1 MHEVMLATDAI
12 TTKQSRVACRA
23 IDRFAFCRVPNP
35 RTSDLRAFQIRAVKC
50 VCSLVGATI
59 HATQNMWYRDRSSSP
74 GPLSSSASSPSRSA
88 DSITW
93 LSDNDDHDD
102 ITNTTPQR
110 QPLTRNHSIH
120 SIHSIHSKRQR
131 HKIPGVNS
139 HMPAA

>member
-1 MHEVMLATDAI
+1 MLAVMLATDAI

-35 RTSDLRAFQIRAVKC
+35 RTLVSDLRAFQIRAVKC

-93 LSDNDDHDD
+93 LSDNDDDD
-102 ITNTTPQR
+102 DTTNTTPQR
-110 QPLTRNHSIH
+110 QSLTRNHSIH
-120 SIHSIHSKRQR
+120 SIHSMRQR
-131 HKIPGVNS
+131 HKVPGVNS